1 MNTVLPTERTPLD
14 LAALDALTGG
24 ALSANTAA
32 DRAEKVRQWLATD
45 PELDRIQEAFREL
58 SHRDRGAAKPLK
70 DRIDE
75 LKRLRHQDQ
84 LALEW
89 AAKAQA
95 LLAAPRLS
103 LGDALAWQRDAAAAG
118 APLSK
123 EPLAASRQA
132 LAERIRELEELQ
144 HRAQVH
150 KESAWLLVQRIEVLS
165 TKPLADAQ
173 QALAALQ
180 HDVSTWQADSVTMQA
195 APMWAS
201 VEPRLVSQLGATVQ
215 QVGVVWQAF
224 GSALTQALAAQQ
236 DASQALPGVPVWDDE
251 IRASRPDAPAEAES
265 DAHRAQREQ
274 AKQEA
279 LQALAVLEKEMAA
292 GHSKTVVKLSQEL
305 RQLVKTLGRRLDGD
319 TEAKVHAVLAQAG
332 ELEGWQ
338 RWRADQLRDKLVEQA
353 ESLLKIPA
361 GQRPGGRKLQ
371 ESLRQMREQWKST
384 DQGGVP
390 NHALW
395 KRFDEACNQLY
406 KDVEAWL
413 TQLRAQNDASKAQ
426 RVALMDEVRQWSAQ
440 AAGSADW
447 KAYARALHGFSER
460 WRQSGH
466 LSEKL
471 FGEMQSQWK
480 RVMQEA
486 EAPLQQAQTHSVDRR
501 QALIAEAQ
509 ALAQGPLRIDAVKD
523 LQQRWQAEAHAVP
536 MDRRQE
542 QKLWDAFRG
551 PIDEAFKRKDE
562 VRHAQRV
569 ALSAH
574 DQRVCDA
581 AAALEKAADSGD
593 AAAIAAARAALEQ
606 ALDAPEPVASVAPT
620 APAPLPA
627 ATVTVTATESVAPAD
642 DAAAAE
648 PVAAAADGEAV
659 AAPVPAP
666 VPKKIVAVRGDD
678 RPGARLQATPK
689 VADAAGGRDRKPLP
703 RRADGERGPMRPR
716 LGDTAFRAQR
726 QAMEKAE
733 MALRRLASQAHG
745 EGVTRLLQAWEVRD
759 AAAVAS
765 VQGLNGVQR
774 QAWSQALQQSPAAL
788 APDALLRLEMAAEV
802 PTPASQVAERRQLQL
817 VLLTRRNDP
826 SPQQTWVQ
834 DVARVLGT
842 AHDADAAR
850 RLQAVLK
857 ALLARR

>member
-1 MNTVLPTERTPLD
+1 MNTALSTERTPLD

-24 ALSANTAA
+24 ALSASTAA

-45 PELDRIQEAFREL
+45 PELDRIQEVFREL

-75 LKRLRHQDQ
+75 LKRVRHQDQ
-84 LALEW
+84 LAIEW

-95 LLAAPRLS
+95 LLEAPRLS

-123 EPLAASRQA
+123 EPLAGPRQA
-132 LAERIRELEELQ
+132 LAERIRELEDLQ
-144 HRAQVH
+144 HRTQVH

-173 QALAALQ
+173 QAVTALQ
-180 HDVSTWQADSVTMQA
+180 QDVASWQADSQTMQA

-201 VEPRLVSQLGATVQ
+201 VEPRLMSQLGAAVQ
-215 QVGVVWQAF
+215 QVGAVWQAF
-224 GSALTQALAAQQ
+224 ESALAQALAAQQ
-236 DASQALPGVPVWDDE
+236 DAAQPLPGVPVWDDE
-251 IRASRPDAPAEAES
+251 IRALRPGAVSEAES
-265 DAHRAQREQ
+265 EAHRAQREQ
-274 AKQEA
+274 AKHDA

-292 GHSKTVVKLSQEL
+292 GHSKNVVKLSQEL
-305 RQLVKTLGRRLDGD
+305 RQLIKTLGRRLDQD

-353 ESLLKIPA
+353 ESLLKVPA

-426 RVALMDEVRQWSAQ
+426 RVALMDEVRQWATQ
-440 AAGSADW
+440 ATASGDW
-447 KAYARALHGFSER
+447 KTYARTLHGFAER
-460 WRQSGH
+460 WRQAGH
-466 LSEKL
+466 LSEKM
-471 FGEMQSQWK
+471 FAEMQGQWK

-486 EAPLQQAQTHSVDRR
+486 EGPLQQAQAQSVERR

-536 MDRRQE
+536 LDRRQE

-581 AAALEKAADSGD
+581 AAALEKAADAGD

-606 ALDAPEPVASVAPT
+606 ALEAPEPNTTP
-620 APAPLPA
+620 
-627 ATVTVTATESVAPAD
+627 
-642 DAAAAE
+642 AAAAPAMPAPAAVAE
-648 PVAAAADGEAV
+648 SATAAAATD
-659 AAPVPAP
+659 AAPESDAAPATEGDAPAKP
-666 VPKKIVAVRGDD
+666 VVATPPKKLVAVRGDD
-678 RPGARLQATPK
+678 RPGAKLQATPK
-689 VADAAGGRDRKPLP
+689 VESGRDRKPLP
-703 RRADGERGPMRPR
+703 RRHDTERGPMRPR

-726 QAMEKAE
+726 QALEKAE

-745 EGVTRLLQAWEVRD
+745 EGVTRVLQAWEARD
-759 AAAVAS
+759 AAALAS
-765 VQGLNGVQR
+765 VQGLNGAQR
-774 QAWSQALQQSPAAL
+774 QAWGQALQHSPAAL
-788 APDALLRLEMAAEV
+788 APEALLRLEMAAEV
-802 PTPASQVAERRQLQL
+802 PTPASHVAERRQLQL

-834 DVARVLGT
+834 DVARVLGA

>member
-1 MNTVLPTERTPLD
+1 MNTALPNDRPPLD
-14 LAALDALTGG
+14 PSALDALTGG
-24 ALSANTAA
+24 ALSASTAA

-45 PELDRIQEAFREL
+45 PELDRIQEVFREL

-75 LKRLRHQDQ
+75 LKRARHQDQ

-95 LLAAPRLS
+95 LLEAPRLS

-123 EPLAASRQA
+123 EPLAGPRQA
-132 LAERIRELEELQ
+132 LAERIRELEDLQ
-144 HRAQVH
+144 HRTQVH

-165 TKPLADAQ
+165 TKPLADTQ
-173 QALAALQ
+173 QAVPTLQ
-180 HDVSTWQADSVTMQA
+180 QDVASWQADSQTMQA

-201 VEPRLVSQLGATVQ
+201 VEPRLMSQLGAAVQ
-215 QVGVVWQAF
+215 QVGAVWQAF
-224 GSALTQALAAQQ
+224 ESALAQALAAHQ
-236 DASQALPGVPVWDDE
+236 DAAQPLPGVPVWDDE
-251 IRASRPDAPAEAES
+251 IRALRPGAVSEAES
-265 DAHRAQREQ
+265 EAHRAQREQ
-274 AKQEA
+274 AKHDA

-292 GHSKTVVKLSQEL
+292 GHSKNVVKLSQDL
-305 RQLVKTLGRRLDGD
+305 RQLVKTLGRRLDHD

-338 RWRADQLRDKLVEQA
+338 RWRADQLREKLVEQA
-353 ESLLKIPA
+353 ESLLKVPA

-426 RVALMDEVRQWSAQ
+426 RLALMDEVRQCAAQ
-440 AAGSADW
+440 TAAAAGADW
-447 KAYARALHGFSER
+447 KTYARSLHGFAER
-460 WRQSGH
+460 WRQAGH

-471 FGEMQSQWK
+471 FAEMQGQWK

-486 EAPLQQAQTHSVDRR
+486 DAPLQQAQAQSVERR
-501 QALIAEAQ
+501 QALIVEAQ
-509 ALAQGPLRIDAVKD
+509 ALAQGPLRIDAVKE

-536 MDRRQE
+536 LDRRQE

-581 AAALEKAADSGD
+581 AAALEKAADAGD

-606 ALDAPEPVASVAPT
+606 ALEAPEPNT
-620 APAPLPA
+620 TPA
-627 ATVTVTATESVAPAD
+627 ATPAVPATAEAASDAAPELEAAPAAEGDAPAKPAVVAP
-642 DAAAAE
+642 
-648 PVAAAADGEAV
+648 
-659 AAPVPAP
+659 
-666 VPKKIVAVRGDD
+666 PKKLVAVRGDD
-678 RPGARLQATPK
+678 RPGAKLQATPK
-689 VADAAGGRDRKPLP
+689 VESGRDRKPLP
-703 RRADGERGPMRPR
+703 RRHDTERGPMRPR

-726 QAMEKAE
+726 QALEKAE

-745 EGVTRLLQAWEVRD
+745 EGVTRVLQAWETRD
-759 AAAVAS
+759 ASALAS
-765 VQGLNGVQR
+765 VQGLNGAQR
-774 QAWSQALQQSPAAL
+774 QAWGQALQQSPAAL
-788 APDALLRLEMAAEV
+788 APEALLRLEMAAEV
-802 PTPASQVAERRQLQL
+802 PTPASHVAERRQLQL

-826 SPQQTWVQ
+826 SPQQTWLQ
-834 DVARVLGT
+834 DVARVLGA